1 MPARKPPPLLTK
13 SRASYAAQRS
23 QAPQFKG
30 TPLRNNAGVE
40 SRYVIALQSL
50 CAQMTAQVAREV
62 RRLFD
67 SDAARVYFA
76 QDSREDGL
84 RGWLA
89 GMDAAGPGPN
99 ANIGSQA
106 RILVRSLEKRF
117 NALFA
122 KRAPVIA
129 TQMADGVESASKS
142 ALHASLQK
150 MTGGLSLK
158 TSLMTPKLKAVYR
171 AQVTQNVGLIR
182 TIAAEYL
189 KNVEGAVMRSIT
201 TGRGLQ
207 DLIPALQQYEGY
219 THRKAKN
226 VALDQTRK
234 TYNAINKGRMTAIG
248 VKRFQWIHSGGGAE
262 PRELHMAMDGQVF
275 SFDNPPVI
283 DEKTGERG
291 IPGQAINCRCTM
303 APVFDFSDTE
313 ENEE

>member
-1 MPARKPPPLLTK
+1 MPQRKTVKLTGARHGW
-13 SRASYAAQRS
+13 AAGRTT
-23 QAPQFKG
+23 APQFKG

-50 CAQMTAQVAREV
+50 CAQMTAQVNREV
-62 RRLFD
+62 LRLFK
-67 SDAARVYFA
+67 SDAAGSHFA
-76 QDSREDGL
+76 T
-84 RGWLA
+84 
-89 GMDAAGPGPN
+89 DAAGPGPN

-122 KRAPVIA
+122 KRAPLIA
-129 TQMADGVESASKS
+129 EQMAAGAEAASKT
-142 ALHASLQK
+142 ALHGSLQK

-158 TSLMTPKLKAVYR
+158 TSLMTPQLKAVYR
-171 AQVTQNVGLIR
+171 AQVAQNVGLIK
-182 TIAAEYL
+182 TIASEYL
-189 KNVEGAVMRSIT
+189 HKVEGSVMRSIT

-207 DLIPALQQYEGY
+207 DLVPALEQYEGY

-234 TYNAINKGRMTAIG
+234 TYNAINQGRMTAIG

-313 ENEE
+313 VNE